1 MMVSWLVLL
10 SMGAGANPA
19 QDAAREAERI
29 QREQSLRIEQEQREL
44 RERQPHTV
52 IDVAPPAPPPAE
64 RDGEQY
70 CREVQAVQ
78 LDGATLLS
86 QRLRERIIAPYTG
99 ACLTVFDIEQLLS
112 DLTRAY
118 IERGYISARA
128 YIPAQDLTTG
138 TLRVL
143 VVEGQLEGVRLEDD
157 GARSANLATAFPRR
171 VGKPLNLRDFE
182 QGLDQLNRLGSNHA
196 TLDILPGAEPGGS
209 EVVIRNQPTRRW
221 RGGLS
226 YDNHGSSSTGRQQ
239 AGANVGLDNLLGL
252 NDALNLSYQRTVSS
266 DFDARHSQSWS
277 LFYTVPL
284 GYFTF
289 TTAYSKSDYAT
300 TLSLPGGDLLA
311 DGDQDNLSLTT
322 DWLLY
327 RDATQRVSVSGT
339 LTKKESRN
347 YLADQLLEVSSRK
360 LTTFDLGASYSGTLA
375 GGNLS
380 ARASHGWGLTWF
392 GALEDESGRPSE
404 LPQAQFSAWQATLS
418 WGRAFNALSR
428 TFLFSSRLEGQLSND
443 VLYGSE
449 QFSIGSL
456 YNVRG
461 YRDGSLS
468 GDRGYYWRNDL
479 SLLHSQVFWGQRVN
493 LRPFIGF
500 DTGEI
505 LAHRQ
510 MPGGHL
516 SSASIGI
523 NAYSQWLSLEIV
535 GSKPLSVP
543 DRLEDE
549 GFQGFAKI
557 SLML

>member
-1 MMVSWLVLL
+1 MVSWLALL
-10 SMGAGANPA
+10 SVTAGADPA
-19 QDAAREAERI
+19 LDAAREAERI
-29 QREQSLRIEQEQREL
+29 QREQRLRIEQEQREL
-44 RERQPHTV
+44 RDRQPHTV
-52 IDVAPPAPPPAE
+52 IEVAPPTAPPAA
-64 RDGEQY
+64 RDGEQH
-70 CREVQAVQ
+70 CREVQTVL
-78 LDGATLLS
+78 LDGVTLLG
-86 QRLRERIIAPYTG
+86 QRERERVIAPYAG
-99 ACLTVFDIEQLLS
+99 NCLSVIDIEQLLS

-118 IERGYISARA
+118 IEHGYISARA

-138 TLRVL
+138 LLRVL

-157 GARSANLATAFPRR
+157 GQRSVNLATAFPRR

-182 QGLDQLNRLGSNHA
+182 QGLDQLNRLGSNQA
-196 TLDILPGAEPGGS
+196 TLDVLPGAEAGGS

-221 RGGLS
+221 RGGVS
-226 YDNHGSSSTGRQQ
+226 YDNYGSSSTGRQQ
-239 AGANVGLDNLLGL
+239 AGANISLDNPLGL
-252 NDALNLSYQRTVSS
+252 NDGLNLSYRRTVNS

-277 LFYTVPL
+277 LFYAVPL

-289 TTAYSKSDYAT
+289 TAAYSKSDYAT

-322 DWLLY
+322 DWLVY
-327 RDATQRVSVSGT
+327 RDATQRITFSGT
-339 LTKKESRN
+339 LTQKESRN
-347 YLADQLLEVSSRK
+347 YLAGQLLDVSSRK
-360 LTTFDLGASYSGTLA
+360 LTTLDIGASYSGALA

-380 ARASHGWGLTWF
+380 ARAGHGRGLTWF
-392 GALEDESGRPSE
+392 GALQDEAGRPSV
-404 LPQAQFSAWQATLS
+404 LPQAQFSNWRATLS
-418 WGRAFNALSR
+418 WGRGFSLFSR
-428 TFLFSSRLEGQLSND
+428 TFLFSSMAEAQLSDD

-461 YRDGSLS
+461 YRDSSLS
-468 GDRGYYWRNDL
+468 GDEGYYWRNEL
-479 SLLHSQVFWGQRVN
+479 SLLHSQVLFGQRLN

-505 LAHRQ
+505 LTHRQ

-516 SSASIGI
+516 SSVSIGI
-523 NAYSQWLSLEIV
+523 NAYSQWLSLELV